1 MKKFL
6 LSILFIIFLIFAFLF
21 GLDRETARL
30 DYLENGIAED
40 CIFEMN
46 CKKYN

>member
-6 LSILFIIFLIFAFLF
+6 LAVIFTLALVFAFLF

-30 DYLENGIAED
+30 DYLENGVAED
-40 CIFEMN
+40 CIFAMN
-46 CKKYN
+46 CKKYG